1 MRENVDFICQPFVSV
16 LQFLQHHIASRLLDC
31 QHVIASESD
40 EREIEKNVDS
50 DIFAQ
55 IVTIERFILDQQ
67 SGHPGA
73 TGVLTN
79 LLYDLALAGKIIAS
93 RITRAGLVEIL
104 GSTGEENVQ
113 GEEVQKLDKFAD
125 RAIYRLNDHTGRL
138 AAMASEEHADVIPI
152 PDRFP
157 AGKYVLLFDPLD
169 GSSNIDY
176 NVSVG
181 TIFSIFHRKTQQG
194 PGTLEDCLQIG
205 RDLVAAGYIVY
216 GSSTMLVYST
226 GNGVHGFTLDP
237 SVGEFLLSH
246 PNIRIPEA
254 PQYYSVN
261 QGNQQYWSEGI
272 RRYNDWLQGHD
283 GSRTGLSLRYIGSLV
298 ADFHRNLLSGGVF
311 YYPADAKDPQRPDG
325 KLRLL
330 YEAIPLAFVAEQAGG
345 YASDGRQAILDIQP
359 TSLHQRTPL
368 FIGNRDLVVKAESFI
383 HEFG

>member
-1 MRENVDFICQPFVSV
+1 M
-16 LQFLQHHIASRLLDC
+16 
-31 QHVIASESD
+31 
-40 EREIEKNVDS
+40 DS
-50 DIFAQ
+50 DALVQ
-55 IVTIERFILDQQ
+55 IVTIERFILGQQ

-104 GSTGEENVQ
+104 GSTGVENVQ
-113 GEEVQKLDKFAD
+113 GEEVQKLDEFAD
-125 RAIYRLNDHTGRL
+125 RAICRLNDHTGRL
-138 AAMASEEHADVIPI
+138 AVMASEEHADVIPI
-152 PDRFP
+152 PDRFS

-181 TIFSIFHRKTQQG
+181 TIFSIYHRKTQEG

-226 GNGVHGFTLDP
+226 GHGAHGFTLDP
-237 SVGEFLLSH
+237 SIGEFLLSH
-246 PNIRIPEA
+246 PNIRIPEV

-261 QGNQQYWSEGI
+261 QGYQQYWSEGVK
-272 RRYNDWLQGHD
+272 RYNNWLQGQD
-283 GSRTGLSLRYIGSLV
+283 GSRRGLSLRYIGSLV

-311 YYPADAKDPQRPDG
+311 YYAADTKDPRRLHG

-345 YASDGRQAILDIQP
+345 YASNGCQAILDIQP

-368 FIGNRDLVVKAESFI
+368 FIGNRDLVEKAESFI
-383 HEFG
+383 HEYG